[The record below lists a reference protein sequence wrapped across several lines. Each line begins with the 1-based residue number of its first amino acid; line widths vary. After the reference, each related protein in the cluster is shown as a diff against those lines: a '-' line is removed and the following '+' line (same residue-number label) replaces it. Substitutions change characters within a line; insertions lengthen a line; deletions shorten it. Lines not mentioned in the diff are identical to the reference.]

1 MTVRLSRLI
10 LKFPEQSNYMRPLV
24 APRWAHAICHFLILE
39 PVSESPTTIEKAAVE
54 PEDERGAHLREA
66 HLVGQLQ
73 QRTVEL
79 ESANRE
85 LRFLS
90 NYRSLFLA
98 RMSHELRTP
107 LTSILGFTEILLD
120 QEKLTETQQ
129 RFCRKIQNSGMQLLT
144 SLNQLVDLSR
154 VEVGP
159 PNVYH
164 HEFSLNATLRESCA
178 AVARIAQ
185 KQGVTLECDEAA
197 GTDTIVS
204 DQGRLRQILY
214 TFLAWTISRSRD
226 GQVVRIH
233 AELLDGSLLRVEI
246 DDEGEPVK
254 DMVSVFDP
262 DESDR
267 AGKNDLNEL
276 GIIVGT
282 RLLEAVSGSVS
293 LENRESGL
301 RTSIQVPVG
310 YPTT

>member
-1 MTVRLSRLI
+1 M
-10 LKFPEQSNYMRPLV
+10 
-24 APRWAHAICHFLILE
+24 
-39 PVSESPTTIEKAAVE
+39 SESPTTIEKAAVQAA
-54 PEDERGAHLREA
+54 DEREA
-66 HLVGQLQ
+66 HLVEQLQ

-120 QEKLTETQQ
+120 QEKLTPTQK
-129 RFCRKIQNSGMQLLT
+129 RFCAKIQNSGMQLLT

-154 VEVGP
+154 LEVGP
-159 PNVYH
+159 ANLYM
-164 HEFSLNATLRESCA
+164 HEFSLNDTLRESCA

-185 KQGVTLECDEAA
+185 KQGVALDCDLAP
-197 GTDTIVS
+197 DINTIIS

-226 GQVVRIH
+226 GQVVKMS
-233 AELLDGSLLRVEI
+233 ADLLDGPVLRVRI
-246 DDEGEPVK
+246 DDHGDPVK

-262 DESDR
+262 EETHR

-276 GIIVGT
+276 GIIVGS
-282 RLLEAVSGSVS
+282 RLLEAVSGNVK
-293 LENRESGL
+293 LENTDSGL
-301 RTSIQVPVG
+301 LTSIQVPVAL
-310 YPTT
+310 PTE